1 MNATV
6 HAVARDKSHRFS
18 KSPAM
23 FIRLIAGH
31 GVEGDAHAGPTVKH
45 RSRVARDPSAP
56 NLRQV
61 HLLHHELLTELDI
74 PPGALGEN
82 ITTSGI
88 DLLSLPE
95 GTKLTLGP
103 TATIAITGL
112 RNPCSQIESY
122 RPGLLRAVLTR
133 TPDGT
138 TLRKSG
144 IMAIVLTDGDIHP
157 GDPITITLPPGTPRP
172 LAVV

>member
-1 MNATV
+1 MNPTV

-18 KSPAM
+18 KAPAM
-23 FIRLIAGH
+23 YIRLIAGM

-61 HLLHHELLTELDI
+61 HLIHAELLAELGV

-82 ITTSGI
+82 ITTTGI

-95 GTKLTLGP
+95 GTKLTLGL
-103 TATIAITGL
+103 TATIEVTGL
-112 RNPCSQIESY
+112 RNPCAQIDKF
-122 RPGLLRAVLTR
+122 RPGLLRAVLDR
-133 TPDGT
+133 APDGT
-138 TLRKSG
+138 PVRKSG
-144 IMAIVLTDGDIHP
+144 IMAIVLTNGDIHP
-157 GDPITITLPPGTPRP
+157 GDPIAITLPPGAPRP
-172 LAVV
+172 LRIV

>member
-1 MNATV
+1 MNPTV
-6 HAVARDKSHRFS
+6 HAVARDKAHRFS

-23 FIRLIAGH
+23 FIRLIAGF

-61 HLLHHELLTELDI
+61 HLLHAELLAELDL

-82 ITTSGI
+82 ITTTGI

-95 GTKLTLGP
+95 GTTLALGP
-103 TATIAITGL
+103 TATIEVTGL
-112 RNPCSQIESY
+112 RNPCAQIDKF

-133 TPDGT
+133 APDGT
-138 TLRKSG
+138 TIRKSG
-144 IMAIVLTDGDIHP
+144 IMAVVLTGGDVRP
-157 GDPITITLPPGTPRP
+157 GDPITITLPPGPPRP
-172 LAVV
+172 LVVV

>member
-6 HAVARDKSHRFS
+6 HAVARDKSHHFS

-23 FIRLIAGH
+23 FIRLIPGH

-61 HLLHHELLTELDI
+61 HLLHAELLAELDI

-82 ITTSGI
+82 ITTSGL
-88 DLLSLPE
+88 DLLALPE
-95 GTKLTLGP
+95 ATRLTIG
-103 TATIAITGL
+103 TATIEITGL
-112 RNPCSQIESY
+112 RNPCSQIEAY
-122 RPGLLRAVLTR
+122 RPGLLRAVLHR

-138 TLRKSG
+138 TIRKSG
-144 IMAIVLTDGDIHP
+144 IMGIVLTGGDIRP
-157 GDPITITLPPGTPRP
+157 GDPITLTPPPGPPR
-172 LAVV
+172 LLQVV